1 MTLVDIS
8 VGEFGFVARLE
19 EALAPRTC
27 AAFRAMMPYEDH
39 LIHVRW
45 SGEGCW
51 IPMGARAFD
60 LPWENHTCYPRPGQF
75 IFYPGGVSET
85 EILLAYGEVCFS
97 SRYGQ
102 LPGNRFLTVVEGG
115 ERLADLGRTTLWRGA
130 QPIRFAPRPNQAGE
144 PSVGAVA

>member
-1 MTLVDIS
+1 MTLIDIS
-8 VGEFGFVARLE
+8 VGAFAFVARLE

-27 AAFRAMMPYEDH
+27 AAFLEMMPYEDH

-45 SGEGCW
+45 SGEACW
-51 IPMGARAFD
+51 IPMGANAYD

-75 IFYPGGVSET
+75 IFYPGGLSET

-102 LPGNRFLTVVEGG
+102 LPGNRFLTVIEGG
-115 ERLADLGRTTLWRGA
+115 EHLAELGRTTLWQGA
-130 QPIRFAPRPNQAGE
+130 QTIRFALRQIQSKEHPLAA
-144 PSVGAVA
+144 SA